1 MSGKFLTLLSA
12 KVRAELK
19 QNLKNNAVYKRHR
32 WSLPERLQVYCSTHY
47 LRAMLFLW
55 AAAAGAVI
63 AAEYFRL
70 VFHSFAV
77 TYLKGVTVLPA
88 WMSNLLGA
96 QLTIIGIVFPLV
108 VGLIS
113 VLFQKK
119 SSRIHIQ
126 SAYQLHSGYMFAG
139 LSGLSLAAFIVIG
152 GLFSSAGDKYRT
164 TAFAITALVWM
175 LFNLGLSI
183 WFFISSLNI
192 LDDKKRDRLMLK
204 YFQSEIVENYI
215 LRSLINAWLRHPGN
229 YLDRN
234 HIKGIEI
241 LRWYVSGEEK
251 MQLLPYY
258 VGEENDITDVR
269 LRPLSFLL
277 RFLRPVKN
285 SNGELILLP
294 SLGRKQD
301 TITLIAS
308 SDVIFP
314 RGWPFLLRRCFIRGR
329 NKNWKEYRYITR
341 DFYGEAYDALED
353 GNISSFISAA
363 DRLVETH
370 STLKKSFRYADG
382 NYLDK
387 CGDNGF
393 MLTFSQSFH
402 RDFYAFSHTTV
413 KSLETT
419 GEYFRHVMTI
429 PFSVYRDSDSW
440 ELSDFEQYITS
451 LFHVW
456 HALTDW
462 KTGYGNN
469 LTVAQELRHREL
481 VKDFIGEWES
491 WYMWRRLQ
499 NRAGEQSDSDQT
511 CFQAHLFHTA
521 QTVITAVMK
530 DDRFAS
536 EHSSDMLLLWY
547 GRNNF
552 EEHFEYYRWHSF
564 LFTPALLSLKPDGS
578 DWQAVLRGHDYSASK
593 TLSTVFYNAHADV
606 RLLTACYILS
616 HISQKRNVPLKEVVR
631 RLLNSDL
638 VYPTGAHDRLTFSF
652 KSATDIIDSI
662 IRLEH
667 RNNGREDGW
676 YGMLTGLIRKFS
688 SFSNTETISGR
699 IYMGTYED
707 VRNIY
712 GSYADIAFY
721 LSAGPLTVSR
731 RVQDALDDNIFTY
744 YIKQQIINQL
754 SGMKRREDA
763 TSDGYLMPEKDF
775 KAKITAFNTTLDA
788 YIQAF
793 SQSMHDELIH
803 AEINTERLRKTDLT
817 LTHGLPDMLAQD
829 ALLSRFSFSVIET
842 LEKAWE
848 ARSVYVPMPKNIVAK
863 GINNNEYDEL
873 TPLSAVK
880 KYLLHDVY
888 HILSHLPPQ
897 RTETVRNVDE
907 LLQHVRKMT
916 ADKDGF
922 TLIFFGTRLGS
933 ELRELTHHADRH
945 AELGITVDLTSPRNG
960 LMPVRINGCVVY
972 QVWGYEGCYSLLVRN
987 SIFGNLHL
995 RRDPEGLL
1003 FSSSWQTEGE
1013 DPLTGSVTTTWHQM
1027 LEING
1032 AVVARFDHL

>member
-1 MSGKFLTLLSA
+1 MSGKFLTNLSA

-32 WSLPERLQVYCSTHY
+32 WSLPERAQVYCSTHY

-55 AAAAGAVI
+55 TAAAGAVI
-63 AAEYFRL
+63 AAEYFRP
-70 VFHSFAV
+70 VFHAVAV
-77 TYLKGVTVLPA
+77 TYLKGVTELPA

-204 YFQSEIVENYI
+204 YFQSEIVENFI
-215 LRSLINAWLRHPGN
+215 LRSLINAWLQHPGN

-241 LRWYVSGEEK
+241 LRGYVSVEEK

-258 VGEENDITDVR
+258 IGEGKDIIDVR

-277 RFLRPVKN
+277 RFLRPFKN
-285 SNGELILLP
+285 SVGELILLP

-314 RGWPFLLRRCFIRGR
+314 RGWAFLFRQCFIRGPK
-329 NKNWKEYRYITR
+329 KNWKEYRYITR

-353 GNISSFISAA
+353 RNISSFIIAA
-363 DRLVETH
+363 DRLVETYT
-370 STLKKSFRYADG
+370 TLKKSFQYADG

-402 RDFYAFSHTTV
+402 RDLYAFSHTTV

-440 ELSDFEQYITS
+440 QQGDFEQYVKS

-456 HALTDW
+456 HALIDW

-469 LTVAQELRHREL
+469 LTVAQELRYREL

-491 WYMWRRLQ
+491 WFMWRRLQ
-499 NRAGEQSDSDQT
+499 NRAGEQSDSDRN
-511 CFQAHLFHTA
+511 CLLAHLFHTA
-521 QTVITAVMK
+521 QIVITAVMK

-564 LFTPALLSLKPDGS
+564 LFTPALLTQKSDGS
-578 DWQAVLRGHDYSASK
+578 DWQAVLRGHEYSASK
-593 TLSTVFYNAHADV
+593 TLATVFYNAHADV
-606 RLLTACYILS
+606 RLLTAGYILS
-616 HISQKRNVPLKEVVR
+616 HIRQKKNVPLKDVVR

-676 YGMLTGLIRKFS
+676 YGMLTGLIRTFS
-688 SFSNTETISGR
+688 SFSDTETIAGR
-699 IYMGTYED
+699 IYIGTYED
-707 VRNIY
+707 VRDIY

-721 LSAGPLTVSR
+721 LSGGPLTVSR
-731 RVQDALDDNIFTY
+731 RVQDALDENIFTY
-744 YIKQQIINQL
+744 YTKQQIISRL
-754 SGMKRREDA
+754 HGMKRRED
-763 TSDGYLMPEKDF
+763 TSSDGYLMPEKDF
-775 KAKITAFNTTLDA
+775 KEKINSFNTTLDA

-793 SQSMHDELIH
+793 SLSMQDELIH
-803 AEINTERLRKTDLT
+803 AEVDTERLRNTDLT

-829 ALLSRFSFSVIET
+829 ALLSRFSFNSIESRDT
-842 LEKAWE
+842 AWE
-848 ARSVYVPMPKNIVAK
+848 ARSVCGTMPKNIIAR
-863 GINNNEYDEL
+863 GINSNVYGEL
-873 TPLSAVK
+873 TGLQEVK
-880 KYLLHDVY
+880 NYLLHDVY
-888 HILSHLPPQ
+888 RILSHLPPQ
-897 RTETVRNVDE
+897 RIENVRNVDE
-907 LLQHVRKMT
+907 LLQHVRDMT
-916 ADKDGF
+916 ADNDGF

-933 ELRELTHHADRH
+933 ELRELTYHADRH
-945 AELGITVDLTSPRNG
+945 AELGITVDLTSPPGG

-972 QVWGYEGCYSLLVRN
+972 QVWGYKGCYSLLVRN
-987 SIFGNLHL
+987 STFGNLHL
-995 RRDPEGLL
+995 RRDPDGLL
-1003 FSSSWQTEGE
+1003 FSSSWRTNSE
-1013 DPLTGSVTTTWHQM
+1013 DPMTGSVTTTWNQM

-1032 AVVARFDHL
+1032 AVVARFEHL

>member
-1 MSGKFLTLLSA
+1 MSGKFLTHLSV
-12 KVRAELK
+12 KMRAELR
-19 QNLKNNAVYKRHR
+19 QNLKNNAVYQRHR
-32 WSLPERLQVYCSTHY
+32 WSLPERAQIYCSTHY
-47 LRAMLFLW
+47 LRAMLLLW
-55 AAAAGAVI
+55 SAAAGAVI
-63 AAEYFRL
+63 AAEYFRP
-70 VFHSFAV
+70 VFHSFAG
-77 TYLKGVTVLPA
+77 TYLKGVTALPA

-139 LSGLSLAAFIVIG
+139 LSGLSLAAFIVTG
-152 GLFSSAGDKYRT
+152 GLFSSAGDKYLT
-164 TAFAITALVWM
+164 TAFAITALIWM

-204 YFQSEIVENYI
+204 YFQSEIVENFI
-215 LRSLINAWLRHPGN
+215 LRSLRNAWLRHPGN
-229 YLDRN
+229 YLDKN

-241 LRWYVSGEEK
+241 LRWYVSGEEN

-258 VGEENDITDVR
+258 VGEGKDITDVR
-269 LRPLSFLL
+269 LRPLCFLL

-285 SNGELILLP
+285 SAGELILLP

-314 RGWPFLLRRCFIRGR
+314 RGWAFFFRWCFIRGPQ
-329 NKNWKEYRYITR
+329 KNWKEYRYITR

-353 GNISSFISAA
+353 RNISSFISAA
-363 DRLVETH
+363 DRLVETYT
-370 STLKKSFRYADG
+370 TLKKSFRYADG
-382 NYLDK
+382 NYIDK
-387 CGDNGF
+387 CGDAGF

-402 RDFYAFSHTTV
+402 QEFYAFSQTTV

-440 ELSDFEQYITS
+440 QLSDFEQYVKS

-462 KTGYGNN
+462 KTGYGEN

-499 NRAGEQSDSDQT
+499 NRAGEKSDSDHN
-511 CFQAHLFHTA
+511 CLLAHLFHTA

-552 EEHFEYYRWHSF
+552 EEHFEQYRWHSF
-564 LFTPALLSLKPDGS
+564 LFTPALLTMDPDSS
-578 DWQAVLRGHDYSASK
+578 DWQAVLRGHEYSANR
-593 TLSTVFYNAHADV
+593 TLATVFYNAHADV
-606 RLLTACYILS
+606 RLLTAGYILS
-616 HISQKRNVPLKEVVR
+616 HIRQKKNVLLKDVVR
-631 RLLNSDL
+631 RLLNSNL
-638 VYPTGAHDRLTFSF
+638 VYPTGAHDRLTLSF

-676 YGMLTGLIRKFS
+676 YRMLTGLIRAFS
-688 SFSNTETISGR
+688 SFSDTETITGR

-707 VRNIY
+707 VSNIY

-721 LSAGPLTVSR
+721 LSVGPLTVSR
-731 RVQDALDDNIFTY
+731 RVQDALDENTFTY
-744 YIKQQIINQL
+744 YTKQQIISRL
-754 SGMKRREDA
+754 HGLKRRED
-763 TSDGYLMPEKDF
+763 TPSDGYLMPEKDF
-775 KAKITAFNTTLDA
+775 REKITTFNTTLDV

-793 SQSMHDELIH
+793 SQSMQDELIH
-803 AEINTERLRKTDLT
+803 AEVDTERLRNTDLT

-829 ALLSRFSFSVIET
+829 ALLSRFTFNSVESRD
-842 LEKAWE
+842 KAWE
-848 ARSVYVPMPKNIVAK
+848 ARSVYGTMPKNIIAR
-863 GINNNEYDEL
+863 GINGNVYGEL
-873 TPLSAVK
+873 TQLTDVK
-880 KYLLHDVY
+880 NSLRHDVY
-888 HILSHLPPQ
+888 RILSHLQPQ
-897 RTETVRNVDE
+897 RTENVSHVDE
-907 LLQHVRKMT
+907 LLQHVREMT
-916 ADKDGF
+916 ADNDSF

-933 ELRELTHHADRH
+933 ELRDLTHHADRH
-945 AELGITVDLTSPRNG
+945 TELGITVDLTSLPVG

-972 QVWGYEGCYSLLVRN
+972 QVWGYKECYSLLVRN
-987 SIFGNLHL
+987 STFGNLHL
-995 RRDPEGLL
+995 QREPDGLL
-1003 FSSSWQTEGE
+1003 FSSSWHTDSA
-1013 DPLTGSVTTTWHQM
+1013 DPLTGSVTTTWNQM

-1032 AVVARFDHL
+1032 AVVARFEHL

>member
-32 WSLPERLQVYCSTHY
+32 WSLPEKAQVYCSTHY

-63 AAEYFRL
+63 AAEYFRP

-96 QLTIIGIVFPLV
+96 QVTIIGIVFPLV

-164 TAFAITALVWM
+164 TAFAITALIWM

-204 YFQSEIVENYI
+204 YFQSEIVENFI
-215 LRSLINAWLRHPGN
+215 LCSLINAWLRHPGN
-229 YLDRN
+229 YLDKN

-241 LRWYVSGEEK
+241 LRWYVSGEEN

-258 VGEENDITDVR
+258 VGEGKEVTDVR
-269 LRPLSFLL
+269 IRPLSFLL

-285 SNGELILLP
+285 SKGELILLP

-314 RGWPFLLRRCFIRGR
+314 RGWAFLFRRCFIRGPQ
-329 NKNWKEYRYITR
+329 KNWKEYRYITR

-353 GNISSFISAA
+353 RNISSFISAA
-363 DRLVETH
+363 DRLVETYT
-370 STLKKSFRYADG
+370 TLKKSFRYADG
-382 NYLDK
+382 NYIDD
-387 CGDNGF
+387 CGDAGF

-402 RDFYAFSHTTV
+402 QEFYAFSQTTV

-419 GEYFRHVMTI
+419 AEYFRHVMTI
-429 PFSVYRDSDSW
+429 PFSVYRGSDSW
-440 ELSDFEQYITS
+440 LLSDFEQYVES

-462 KTGYGNN
+462 KTGYGEN
-469 LTVAQELRHREL
+469 LSVAQELRHREL
-481 VKDFIGEWES
+481 VKNFIGEWES

-499 NRAGEQSDSDQT
+499 NRAGEQSDSDHN
-511 CFQAHLFHTA
+511 CLLAHLFHTA

-552 EEHFEYYRWHSF
+552 EEHFEQYRWHSF
-564 LFTPALLSLKPDGS
+564 LFTPALLTMDPDSS
-578 DWQAVLRGHDYSASK
+578 DWQAVLRGHEYSDNR
-593 TLSTVFYNAHADV
+593 TLATVFYNAHADV
-606 RLLTACYILS
+606 RLLTAGYILS
-616 HISQKRNVPLKEVVR
+616 HIRQKKNVLLKDVVR

-676 YGMLTGLIRKFS
+676 YGMLTELIRKFS
-688 SFSNTETISGR
+688 SFSDTETIAGR

-707 VRNIY
+707 VSNIY

-721 LSAGPLTVSR
+721 LSVGPLTVSR
-731 RVQDALDDNIFTY
+731 RVQDALDENTFTY
-744 YIKQQIINQL
+744 YTKQQIISRL
-754 SGMKRREDA
+754 HGMKRHED
-763 TSDGYLMPEKDF
+763 TPSDGYLMPEKDF
-775 KAKITAFNTTLDA
+775 REKITAFNTTLDT

-793 SQSMHDELIH
+793 SQSMQDELIH
-803 AEINTERLRKTDLT
+803 AEVDTERLRNTDLT

-829 ALLSRFSFSVIET
+829 ALLSRFSFNSVECRDT
-842 LEKAWE
+842 AWE
-848 ARSVYVPMPKNIVAK
+848 ARSVCGIMPKNIIAR
-863 GINNNEYDEL
+863 GINSNVYGEL
-873 TPLSAVK
+873 TGLQEVK
-880 KYLLHDVY
+880 NYLLHDVY
-888 HILSHLPPQ
+888 RILSHLPPQ
-897 RTETVRNVDE
+897 RTENVRSVDE
-907 LLQHVRKMT
+907 LLHHLREMT
-916 ADKDGF
+916 ADNDGF
-922 TLIFFGTRLGS
+922 TLIFFGTRLGN
-933 ELRELTHHADRH
+933 ELRELTHQADRH
-945 AELGITVDLTSPRNG
+945 AELGITVDLTSPPGG

-972 QVWGYEGCYSLLVRN
+972 QVWGYKGCYSLLVRN

-995 RRDPEGLL
+995 RRDPDGLL
-1003 FSSSWQTEGE
+1003 FSSSWQTDSE
-1013 DPLTGSVTTTWHQM
+1013 DPLIGSVTTTWNQM
-1027 LEING
+1027 LEINA
-1032 AVVARFDHL
+1032 AVVARFEHL